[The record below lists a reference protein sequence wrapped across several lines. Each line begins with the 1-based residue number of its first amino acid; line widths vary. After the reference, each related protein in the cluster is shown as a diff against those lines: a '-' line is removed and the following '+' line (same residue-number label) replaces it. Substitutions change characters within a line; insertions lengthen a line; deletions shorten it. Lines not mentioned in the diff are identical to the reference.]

1 MAILGW
7 ILIVIGVS
15 MLVVGL
21 VEGAKA
27 AFKAESEPGT
37 RAVLPSAFLEVL
49 KELLAAP
56 PAKFFTITGF
66 ILVVLGLVLNGVEV
80 FSSQ

>member
-1 MAILGW
+1 
-7 ILIVIGVS
+7 

-27 AFKAESEPGT
+27 AFKAQSEPG
-37 RAVLPSAFLEVL
+37 AQAALPAAFISVL

-56 PAKFFTITGF
+56 PAKFFTITGL
-66 ILVVLGLVLNGVEV
+66 ILVLLGLFLNGVEV
-80 FSSQ
+80 FSAA